1 MNKSKR
7 MRKGKINKTKVLEG
21 LAIVLV
27 VIAVFVGTNI
37 YQNRTFDAKLVNSQ
51 TVTEEQLTNKDETI
65 KNLENQI
72 NELKQTQNDLLNKQT
87 ELLNK
92 QTELENKNKEL
103 QEQVEAVKVSKAKK
117 QTTVTSRGS
126 STPRTVEASA
136 QPVSSNEKWIW
147 ANVSAYCS
155 CAKCCGKTNGITAS
169 GTTAT
174 AGRTI
179 AAPSNYSFGTK
190 IELEGLGTYTVE
202 DRGGA
207 IKGNKI
213 DVYMDSHQA
222 ALNFG
227 RKQVRMRVIQ

>member
-7 MRKGKINKTKVLEG
+7 MRKGKINKIKILKG

-72 NELKQTQNDLLNKQT
+72 NELKQIQND
-87 ELLNK
+87 LLNK

-213 DVYMDSHQA
+213 DVYMDNHQA

>member
-7 MRKGKINKTKVLEG
+7 MRKGKINKIKILKG

-72 NELKQTQNDLLNKQT
+72 NELKQIQNDLLNKQT

-103 QEQVEAVKVSKAKK
+103 QKQVEAVKVSKAKK

-126 STPRTVEASA
+126 STSRTVEASA

-169 GTTAT
+169 GTAAT

-213 DVYMDSHQA
+213 DVYMDNHQA